1 MGGDIC
7 CVVFWNEFIEDLIRI
22 LVSNER
28 ERESERRERER
39 EYLKVF
45 DFLYFIYYKI
55 EYNIYIICSMF
66 FFYFS
71 GVVMVDVKLD
81 FLEFC

>member
-1 MGGDIC
+1 MWWNGGWVGGDIC

-28 ERESERRERER
+28 ERE
-39 EYLKVF
+39 YLKVF

-55 EYNIYIICSMF
+55 EYNIYILYVVCF